1 MSSPAT
7 LRFMLQSLLW
17 TSADNSWAFLSHSLA
32 DNCQT
37 TSLFPRIGLSC
48 GTSLELSSRE
58 GGILFHTIVPPHS
71 LGSQYEVCSLSM
83 AIPVTLSSSSHCW
96 HSSLNHLSCSS
107 TISFASSGV
116 SPSCAAAEL

>member
-1 MSSPAT
+1 MSSPDT

-71 LGSQYEVCSLSM
+71 LGSQYEVCSLSV
-83 AIPVTLSSSSHCW
+83 AIPVTQRVGVDKMLRW
-96 HSSLNHLSCSS
+96 TSCQSNRVDKMS
-107 TISFASSGV
+107 
-116 SPSCAAAEL
+116 

>member
-58 GGILFHTIVPPHS
+58 GGILFHTIVTPHL
-71 LGSQYEVCSLSM
+71 LGSQYEVCSLSV
-83 AIPVTLSSSSHCW
+83 AIPVTGLAPVHAHRC
-96 HSSLNHLSCSS
+96 S
-107 TISFASSGV
+107 TILCTNMR
-116 SPSCAAAEL
+116 PCLH

>member
-17 TSADNSWAFLSHSLA
+17 TSADNSWAFPSHSLA

-48 GTSLELSSRE
+48 GTSLELSSKE

-71 LGSQYEVCSLSM
+71 LGSQYEVCSLSV
-83 AIPVTLSSSSHCW
+83 AISVTGNTTEERKCRH
-96 HSSLNHLSCSS
+96 
-107 TISFASSGV
+107 
-116 SPSCAAAEL
+116 ELVNEQDYMKTLQAYLAPWIPLHTV